1 MRACWLKWVGRD
13 WSISADYIWLNYS
26 DANNEQ
32 GIVYLSDSINGNV
45 TRNAQVFFGTWQ
57 QMDSQAV
64 VIE

>member
-1 MRACWLKWVGRD
+1 MGKLARRPLGYD
-13 WSISADYIWLNYS
+13 D
-26 DANNEQ
+26 EQ